1 MIVEAAHRK
10 LRMYY
15 LIGGIIG
22 AAILSAYFLQ
32 HTFSAV
38 ATSLAIAY
46 LLNPLL
52 KYLDARGFSRFLS
65 ITLMYGILIF
75 AAMVTSFIFIPYL
88 GHQLDSLTQS
98 FPLYTQRVQHALAV
112 WKDNFRPYFN
122 QTELDWIFG
131 HLDLMLDHLVQEI
144 SGTGYRRLKGVFFA
158 FFDLLLAPILVFFVL
173 YYKEEMKN
181 GLLSLMPASFHGDM
195 KTLGWKINRTIERYI
210 WAMLIDCT
218 LVGILC
224 AIALWLL
231 DVEFPILN
239 GMFAGFATIVPFIG
253 ALVAV
258 IPPAFIGYA
267 QNGDILIIPKVCAV
281 YFLINI
287 VVESNIIKPLIMR
300 GALRLNPLIVIFAVM
315 ALGETMGFW
324 GIVMAVPVAAVV
336 NICANELH
344 ALIYRTGT
352 RETGNL

>member
-1 MIVEAAHRK
+1 MTVEAAHSK
-10 LRMYY
+10 LRIYY
-15 LIGGIIG
+15 LIGGII
-22 AAILSAYFLQ
+22 AASVLSAHFLQ

-65 ITLMYGILIF
+65 ITFLYGILIF
-75 AAMVTSFIFIPYL
+75 AAMITSFIFIPYL
-88 GHQLDSLTQS
+88 GHQLDALTQS
-98 FPLYTQRVQHALAV
+98 FPLYTQRVQHALTV

-131 HLDLMLDHLVQEI
+131 HIDLMLDHLVQEI
-144 SGTGYRRLKGVFFA
+144 SGTGYRHLKGVFFA

-173 YYKEEMKN
+173 YYKEAMKN

-195 KTLGWKINRTIERYI
+195 KILGWKINRTIERYI

-224 AIALWLL
+224 AMALWLL

-287 VVESNIIKPLIMR
+287 VVESNIIKPLVMR

-324 GIVMAVPVAAVV
+324 GIVMAVPVAAVIS
-336 NICANELH
+336 ICSHELH

-352 RETGNL
+352 P

>member
-1 MIVEAAHRK
+1 MTDAGHSR

-15 LIGGIIG
+15 LIGGIIA
-22 AAILSAYFLQ
+22 AAILSAWFLQ
-32 HTFSAV
+32 HTFSAI

-52 KYLDARGFSRFLS
+52 KYLDNRGFSRFLS
-65 ITLMYGILIF
+65 ITFLYGILLF

-88 GHQLDSLTQS
+88 GHQLDALTQS
-98 FPLYTQRVQHALAV
+98 LPLYTTRVQSALAA
-112 WKDNFRPYFN
+112 WKGNFHPYFN
-122 QTELDWIFG
+122 QNELDWIFG
-131 HLDLMLDHLVQEI
+131 HLDRVLDHLVQEI
-144 SGTGYRRLKGVFFA
+144 SGTGYRRLKGVLFA

-181 GLLSLMPASFHGDM
+181 ALLSLIPASFHGDM
-195 KTLGWKINRTIERYI
+195 KSLGWKINRTIERYI

-224 AIALWLL
+224 AIALSLL
-231 DVEFPILN
+231 NVEFPILN
-239 GMFAGFATIVPFIG
+239 GMFAGFATIVPFVG

-267 QNGDILIIPKVCAV
+267 QNGDILIIPKVCAI

-287 VVESNIIKPLIMR
+287 VVESNIIKPLVMR

-336 NICANELH
+336 NICARELH
-344 ALIYRTGT
+344 ALLYGT
-352 RETGNL
+352 ESRETGEL

>member
-1 MIVEAAHRK
+1 MIVEVEHSK

-15 LIGGIIG
+15 LIGGIIA

-38 ATSLAIAY
+38 ATSLAFAY

-52 KYLDARGFSRFLS
+52 KYLDKRGFSRFLS
-65 ITLMYGILIF
+65 ITFLYGILFF
-75 AAMVTSFIFIPYL
+75 AAMVTSFFIIPYL
-88 GHQLDSLTQS
+88 GHQIDAFTRS
-98 FPLYTQRVQHALAV
+98 FPLYTQRVQSALNL
-112 WKDNFRPYFN
+112 WKGNFHPYFN
-122 QTELDWIFG
+122 PAELDWIFG
-131 HLDLMLDHLVQEI
+131 HIDGMLDHLVQEI
-144 SGTGYRRLKGVFFA
+144 SGTGYRRLKGIFFA

-173 YYKEEMKN
+173 YYKEEMKD
-181 GLLSLMPASFHGDM
+181 GLLSLIPRSFHPDL
-195 KTLGWKINRTIERYI
+195 KVLGWKINRTIERFI

-224 AIALWLL
+224 SIALWLL

-239 GMFAGFATIVPFIG
+239 GMFAGFATIVPFVG
-253 ALVAV
+253 ALIAV

-267 QNGDILIIPKVCAV
+267 QNGDILIIPKVCAI

-287 VVESNIIKPLIMR
+287 VVESNIIKPLVMR
-300 GALRLNPLIVIFAVM
+300 GALRLNPLVVIFAVM

-324 GIVMAVPVAAVV
+324 GIVLAVPVAAVV
-336 NICANELH
+336 NICAQELH
-344 ALIYRTGT
+344 AILFRTGP

>member
-1 MIVEAAHRK
+1 
-10 LRMYY
+10 MYY
-15 LIGGIIG
+15 MIGGIIA

-52 KYLDARGFSRFLS
+52 KYLDKRGFSRFLS
-65 ITLMYGILIF
+65 ITFIYGILFFSAI
-75 AAMVTSFIFIPYL
+75 VISFVVIPYV
-88 GHQLDSLTQS
+88 GHQVEALTHSLPQ
-98 FPLYTQRVQHALAV
+98 YTQRVQSSLDL
-112 WKDNFRPYFN
+112 WKENFIPYFN
-122 QTELDWIFG
+122 PDELDWIFG
-131 HLDLMLDHLVQEI
+131 HIDGILDHLVQEI
-144 SGTGYRRLKGVFFA
+144 SGTGYERLKGILFA

-173 YYKEEMKN
+173 YYKEEMKEA
-181 GLLSLMPASFHGDM
+181 LLALIPLSFRPEL
-195 KTLGWKINRTIERYI
+195 KTLGWKINRTIERFI

-224 AIALWLL
+224 SIALSFL
-231 DVEFPILN
+231 DIEFPILN

-267 QNGDILIIPKVCAV
+267 QNGDILIIPKVCTI

-287 VVESNIIKPLIMR
+287 VVEGNIIKPLVMR
-300 GALRLNPLIVIFAVM
+300 GALRLNPLVVIFAVM

-336 NICANELH
+336 NICAKELH
-344 ALIYRTGT
+344 AIIFRAGS
-352 RETGNL
+352 RETGNV